1 MFSHFFISRPKF
13 AFVIAI
19 VISLGGLISLGMLPV
34 NLYPEIAPPQV
45 KINAF
50 YPGAS
55 AQVVEESVIR
65 PIEEQVNGVENMLYI
80 ESNASND
87 GSAEITIT
95 FKQGIDS
102 DIAQVNV
109 QNRVAIAEP
118 GLPPEVTRQGVK
130 VSKQSSNMLMG
141 INLTSNDPSLDRIFL
156 SNYAT
161 NYLTEPLARLNGV
174 GGVSVMGEM
183 SYSMRI
189 WMNPKRMSALQV
201 TVADIQQA
209 LQEQN
214 LIVAAGKLG
223 AAPTNDVQQ
232 FEYTIQTKGRLI
244 DEKEFGQTIIR
255 AQEDGSFVRLRD
267 VTRIEMG
274 SQSYAAASKLNNQD
288 SAFIVIYQLS
298 DANAT
303 EVASQVYAE
312 MEKLGQ
318 RMPDGMSFSII
329 YDTTQFI
336 NRSIDEVKTTLYQA
350 VALVILVVFV
360 FLQNWRAT
368 LIPAIAIPVSLVG
381 TFAFLLAFGFTI
393 NTITLFALVLAIGIV
408 VDDAIV
414 VIENVERLMTEEGLS
429 SVEATQK
436 AMTEVAGPI
445 VATTLVLLAVFVP
458 VAFMPGITGEIYNQ
472 FAVTIAV
479 AVCISSLNALT
490 LSPALCASIL
500 RADKTEKIALFRPIE
515 QGIRKLTQGYS
526 QQVTNILKRTGLLLT
541 ITGGIIVATGLLATT
556 TPTGFIPDEDQGIL
570 MMDVQLPDAASIN
583 RSEEVMDKITDM
595 ILQDPGVSDVVAVSG
610 FSMLAGAGSNRGLG
624 IVVLKDW
631 DDRTTPELQL
641 RQIYQRLL
649 GKLWSLP
656 DAQAMIFPMP
666 PIPGLGTTSGFDLRI
681 QDSLSRS
688 PEALAQV
695 TNGLIF
701 QANSDPRL
709 NRVFSTYRAN
719 VPQYFLEVDRD
730 KAKAIGVPLTEVF
743 LTLQAQ
749 LGSLYINDFNRFGRT
764 YQVILQAEGDY
775 RAKPSDLSHF
785 YVRNNNG
792 EMVPLATLG
801 RLKPILGATSLN
813 HFNLYR
819 STTVSGQA
827 AAGYSS
833 GDAIAAISELA
844 EQLPEGYLFEWA
856 GQSAQ
861 EIEAGNLAPIL
872 FSLAIVFV
880 YLFLVAQYES
890 WTLPIAVIGS
900 VPLALFG
907 AFATLKAVGMDNNL
921 YAQVGLILLIGLS
934 TKTAILI
941 VEFAMTERRSGK
953 SITEAALSA
962 AKLRFRAVL
971 MTALSFV
978 LGVLPLVFSTGPGA
992 ASRVSIGFT
1001 VLGGMVAATIFATL
1015 LVPLFYQTVQSMRE
1029 RFDPEKR

>member
-118 GLPPEVTRQGVK
+118 GLPPEVTRLGVK

-223 AAPTNDVQQ
+223 AAPTSDIQQ

-255 AQEDGSFVRLRD
+255 AQKDGSFVRLRD

-274 SQSYAAASKLNNQD
+274 SQSYAAVSKLNNQD

-318 RMPDGMSFSII
+318 RMPDGMSFNII
-329 YDTTQFI
+329 YDTTRFI

-953 SITEAALSA
+953 SIAEAALSA